1 MGQVRPRSHSHPV
14 SQKVG
19 RFGKVS
25 QYSLALS
32 PPKHVGGGGGAP
44 NPPKTNPPHKGGGGG
59 GGGAKSPRINI
70 SLQIPASVTA
80 VSAAHLT

>member
-32 PPKHVGGGGGAP
+32 PPKHVGGGGG
-44 NPPKTNPPHKGGGGG
+44 GGLNLP
-59 GGGAKSPRINI
+59 ALTSLYKYLQVSRQYQLLTSPDGCVRRGREK
-70 SLQIPASVTA
+70 PRT
-80 VSAAHLT
+80 

>member
-1 MGQVRPRSHSHPV
+1 MGQVRHRSHSHPV

-32 PPKHVGGGGGAP
+32 PPKHVGGGGG
-44 NPPKTNPPHKGGGGG
+44 GGG

>member
-32 PPKHVGGGGGAP
+32 PPKHVGGGGGA
-44 NPPKTNPPHKGGGGG
+44 
-59 GGGAKSPRINI
+59 KSPRINI